1 MPLGQQKAFYF
12 ADIHGNS
19 KEYQEM
25 INKDCNKLIPEHQ
38 KLSAGLFLI
47 TCSCKD
53 KRIMQYFFDL
63 AIIGSV
69 LQILYLAQ

>member
-12 ADIHGNS
+12 ADIQGNA
-19 KEYQEM
+19 KDYQEM

-47 TCSCKD
+47 TCCCKD
-53 KRIMQYFFDL
+53 KRIYGFKKWSQEKVQKY
-63 AIIGSV
+63 
-69 LQILYLAQ
+69 YLM

>member
-25 INKDCNKLIPEHQ
+25 INKDCNKLISEHQ

-47 TCSCKD
+47 TCCCKD
-53 KRIMQYFFDL
+53 KRIYGFKKRSQEKVQKYYV
-63 AIIGSV
+63 I
-69 LQILYLAQ
+69 